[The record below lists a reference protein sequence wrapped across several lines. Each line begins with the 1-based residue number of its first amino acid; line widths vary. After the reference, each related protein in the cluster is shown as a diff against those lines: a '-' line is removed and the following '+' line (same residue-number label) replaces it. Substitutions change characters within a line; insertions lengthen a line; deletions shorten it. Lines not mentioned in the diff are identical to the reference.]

1 MKQLLYSLVVALGLS
16 LMWACNSHKLIPDK
30 ELAMIFHDAML
41 VNAFITSDSRSHNT
55 DSVNIYEPI
64 FAKYGYTVDDFH
76 YTMDNFSRR
85 KSARLS
91 DVAEVMLLLLDRE
104 AQELNTQVT
113 KLDTI
118 ENVARRRFTRTL
130 LEKENIEIKGDADTA
145 LMNFTLENIGMGD
158 YTISGYYTLPKE
170 SKINNRRMLVRW
182 YRPDSSFSQAVNTMV
197 YVRDSINFIQKVKLD
212 QPDMTRMFVSFNHFN
227 NPKDRIKKPKMTI
240 HSIRIEYTPTLE
252 ECVRRLFNEQS
263 SMQIFAD
270 TMLHLSDS
278 KPKLE

>member
-1 MKQLLYSLVVALGLS
+1 
-16 LMWACNSHKLIPDK
+16 
-30 ELAMIFHDAML
+30 
-41 VNAFITSDSRSHNT
+41 
-55 DSVNIYEPI
+55 
-64 FAKYGYTVDDFH
+64 
-76 YTMDNFSRR
+76 
-85 KSARLS
+85 
-91 DVAEVMLLLLDRE
+91 MLLLAFAGTLSVKLGLV
-104 AQELNTQVT
+104 ALNVG
-113 KLDTI
+113 
-118 ENVARRRFTRTL
+118 L
-130 LEKENIEIKGDADTA
+130 L
-145 LMNFTLENIGMGD
+145 L
-158 YTISGYYTLPKE
+158 
-170 SKINNRRMLVRW
+170 
-182 YRPDSSFSQAVNTMV
+182 SSFSQAVNTMV